1 MWKNLAIVLGLLCI
15 GLAYRDCTRPSAATA
30 TASQPTTTVTTTGA
44 RHDWSSS
51 SSSSRDGDDTAR
63 AGRGDGAAPEAAA
76 EQPAGLRFNG
86 IQLPA
91 WTAYLAPVP
100 GESLSDYKKRMLP
113 LAEAA
118 VQPQRD
124 RVAAA
129 RDQLVAAA
137 HLDATQR
144 AALDK
149 AAAGCATEIEDKL
162 LDGALAGDFNPS
174 TFKPMTGVSTARDV
188 LDAIDRANQQFV
200 STLSTDQRAALAQ
213 QPFDFADYLLFS
225 TRWEDALPF

>member
-1 MWKNLAIVLGLLCI
+1 MMWKNLAIVLGLLSI
-15 GLAYRDCTRPSAATA
+15 GLAYRDCTRSSSSSAGAATA
-30 TASQPTTTVTTTGA
+30 PATTVATSAPRRGA
-44 RHDWSSS
+44 DWSSS
-51 SSSSRDGDDTAR
+51 HHDSDASAARDEQMLAE
-63 AGRGDGAAPEAAA
+63 PEP
-76 EQPAGLRFNG
+76 QPTGLRFNG

-91 WTAYLAPVP
+91 WTAYLAPMP
-100 GESLSDYKKRMLP
+100 GENLHDYKDRMLP

-118 VQPQRD
+118 IAPQRA

-137 HLDATQR
+137 HLDDAQK

-149 AAAGCATEIEDKL
+149 AAQTCATEIEDKL
-162 LDGALAGDFNPS
+162 LSSALAGAFDPS

-188 LDAIDRANQQFV
+188 LDSIDRANQQFV